1 MQKINRIEINK
12 EDVQPLGADEHV
24 LIHPSNKELI
34 DSEIFGNE
42 EDATKANSATKEAS
56 KNDVKT
62 NDVKYALVTGG
73 NKGVGHATVRQLA
86 DRGMTVLL
94 GSRDAQLGAIAAQ
107 ELAESGLS
115 VSPLQIDITDEA
127 SVKSAAEY
135 IRSIFGRLDV
145 LVNNAGVLVRK
156 HATEVTADDMRTEF
170 EANVFGTVRV
180 IHAMLPLLRESKS
193 PRIVNVSS
201 DSAMFAKLS
210 EKNSMFARSHESF
223 AYSASKTALN
233 MLTVK
238 YANAFLDDPELAH
251 VKINAVSPGYVATDL
266 NGFRG
271 ELTTEEGAR
280 ASVHWATVGDEA
292 PTGGFFDRNGP
303 LPW

>member
-1 MQKINRIEINK
+1 MQKINQIDFNGEYA
-12 EDVQPLGADEHV
+12 QPLGSDERV
-24 LIHPSNKELI
+24 LVKPSNNA
-34 DSEIFGNE
+34 D
-42 EDATKANSATKEAS
+42 DA
-56 KNDVKT
+56 
-62 NDVKYALVTGG
+62 KYALVTGG

-86 DRGMTVLL
+86 ERGMTVLL

-107 ELAESGLS
+107 ELADSGLS
-115 VSPLQIDITDEA
+115 VIPLQIDITDEA

-156 HATEVTADDMRTEF
+156 HATEVTADDMQTEF
-170 EANVFGTVRV
+170 NANVFGTVRV
-180 IHAMLPLLRESKS
+180 IHAMIPLLRESKS